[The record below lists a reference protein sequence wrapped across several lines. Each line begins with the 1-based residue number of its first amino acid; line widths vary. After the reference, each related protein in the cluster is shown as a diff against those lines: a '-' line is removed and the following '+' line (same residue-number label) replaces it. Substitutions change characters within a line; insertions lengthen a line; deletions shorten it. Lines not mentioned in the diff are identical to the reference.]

1 MAAST
6 IAPIAIAIP
15 LSDMMSAVSPVM
27 RKGMKASRMATGSV
41 MTGMTALGMCQ
52 RKMKT
57 TTETVTRTSMMVDV
71 RLSIAPRISPER
83 S

>member
-27 RKGMKASRMATGSV
+27 RNGMKASRIATGSV

-52 RKMKT
+52 RNRKT
-57 TTETVTRTSMMVDV
+57 TAETVISTSIMVEV